1 MIRDYKIVQG
11 VFMIT
16 CDYNLNRGIDDQDH
30 ASIQH
35 HKACLQWLQAM
46 QLTTATVDG
55 LDLEMTWLV
64 SLVDELQA
72 R

>member
-1 MIRDYKIVQG
+1 
-11 VFMIT
+11 MIT

-35 HKACLQWLQAM
+35 HKYHKACLQWLQAM